1 MLDTLDHCLS
11 HAEDKS
17 EVMPQSLEPSL
28 RCFVVTIKAYLAI
41 GFFLAFVQVQ
51 SG

>member
-17 EVMPQSLEPSL
+17 EVMSRSLEPSL
-28 RCFVVTIKAYLAI
+28 HCFVVTMKAYLAI
-41 GFFLAFVQVQ
+41 SFSLDFVEVQ